1 MIHAAAVA
9 LVHTHHVHACSQAIP
24 GYSQHVLRVCRSFQA
39 MHHNERRRVAAIAL
53 PVTQAKDAD
62 AGFDLDQSPFG
73 GWQMNSPL
81 QKKAGKGLYMAAP
94 QPSPRFKTRADGQ
107 HPPVI
112 RKGLLRVGCPPCRL
126 RSLQS
131 SHRLILIEEAGCLV
145 ISRKT
150 PWRRSDNDAYF

>member
-1 MIHAAAVA
+1 MMIHAAAVT
-9 LVHTHHVHACSQAIP
+9 LVHTHHVHACSQTIP
-24 GYSQHVLRVCRSFQA
+24 GYSQHVFRVCRSFQA

-73 GWQMNSPL
+73 GWQINSPL

-94 QPSPRFKTRADGQ
+94 QPSPRCKTRADGQ
-107 HPPVI
+107 QPPFI
-112 RKGLLRVGCPPCRL
+112 RKGLLRLGYLRCRL

-131 SHRLILIEEAGCLV
+131 SHRLILIEAAGYLLLK
-145 ISRKT
+145 RKT
-150 PWRRSDNDAYF
+150 P